1 MSPSELAYSNGC
13 MRLLHYKP
21 LAEKTYP
28 TPILIVFALL
38 NRFYI
43 MDLQP
48 DKSIIRNLLEQGFD
62 IYTVDWAEPTRA
74 QRFVG
79 LNEYVNDYLQ
89 SAVNFIQKNA
99 GVDAISLQGYCMGG
113 SLSVM
118 YTALH
123 PETVRNLIIQAAPI
137 DFNVDSGLLNLW
149 VRDIDV
155 DKLVDTYGNVPGE
168 LLNIGFMMRN
178 PFELM
183 FDKYV
188 SLLEHASDPKFVE
201 DFYRM
206 EHWIYDNPSCAGEVF
221 REFVK
226 YGYQQNLLIKGKLKI
241 GGDRVDLKQISQP
254 LLNIVA
260 EKDDLVPPEMSIP
273 LNDLV
278 SSRDKTL
285 FKHPSGHIGLSVSN
299 RALRELWPKVG
310 KWLAKRSAEAV

>member
-1 MSPSELAYSNGC
+1 

-21 LAEKTYP
+21 MTEKTYP
-28 TPILIVFALL
+28 TPLLIVFALL
-38 NRFYI
+38 NRYYI

-48 DKSIIRNLLEQGFD
+48 DKSVIRTLLEQGFD

-79 LNEYVNDYLQ
+79 LDDYVNDYLA
-89 SAVNFIQKNA
+89 SAVNFIRKEA

-137 DFNVDSGLLNLW
+137 DFNVDAGLLNLW

-155 DKLVDTYGNVPGE
+155 DKLVDTYGNVPGD
-168 LLNIGFMMRN
+168 LLNVGFMMRN
-178 PFELM
+178 PFDLM

-188 SLLEHASDPKFVE
+188 SLMEHAGDRKFVE

-226 YGYQQNLLIKGKLKI
+226 FGYQQNLLVKGKLKV
-241 GGDRVDLKQISQP
+241 GSERVNLKQITQP

-278 SSRDKTL
+278 SSKDKTL
-285 FKHPSGHIGLSVSN
+285 FTHPSGHIGLSVSG
-299 RALRELWPKVG
+299 RALHELWPKVG
-310 KWLAKRSAEAV
+310 KWLAKRSTDQS

>member
-1 MSPSELAYSNGC
+1 
-13 MRLLHYKP
+13 MRLLHYTP
-21 LAEKTYP
+21 MTEKTYP
-28 TPILIVFALL
+28 TPLLIVFALL
-38 NRFYI
+38 NRYYI
-43 MDLQP
+43 MDIQP
-48 DKSIIRNLLEQGFD
+48 DKSIIRNLLQQGFD

-79 LNEYVNDYLQ
+79 LDEYVNDYIGG
-89 SAVNFIQKNA
+89 AVNFIRKEA

-155 DKLVDTYGNVPGE
+155 DKLVDTYGNVPGD
-168 LLNIGFMMRN
+168 LLNVGFMMRN

-188 SLLEHASDPKFVE
+188 SLMDHASDRKFVE

-226 YGYQQNLLIKGKLKI
+226 YGYQQNLLVKGKLKV
-241 GGDRVDLKQISQP
+241 GNERVNLKQITQP

-278 SSRDKTL
+278 SSKDKTL
-285 FKHPSGHIGLSVSN
+285 FKHPSGHIGLSVSS
-299 RALRELWPKVG
+299 RALQELWPKVG
-310 KWLAKRSAEAV
+310 KWLAKRSTTEK